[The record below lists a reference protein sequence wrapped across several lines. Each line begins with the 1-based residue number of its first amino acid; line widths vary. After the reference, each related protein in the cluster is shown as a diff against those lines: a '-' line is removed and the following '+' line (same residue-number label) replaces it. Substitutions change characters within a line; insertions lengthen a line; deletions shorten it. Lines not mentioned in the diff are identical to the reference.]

1 MLKSRRSLAALFAS
15 ALLAV
20 GVAAPASSAEQKAD
34 GLVVVQIG
42 DITIQDVNV
51 GVAAQIVATA
61 CDLVDVQ
68 NVAILV
74 NEVDQE
80 SRQRTFCRTEAGKV
94 KVTQN

>member
-1 MLKSRRSLAALFAS
+1 MLIGGAIASRAGAQ
-15 ALLAV
+15 
-20 GVAAPASSAEQKAD
+20 QKAG

-51 GVAAQIVATA
+51 AVAANIVATA

-74 NEVDQE
+74 QEVDQT
-80 SRQRTFCRTEAGKV
+80 SRQRRFCRTEDGKV